1 MKNSKTDAN
10 FHMAEKDSLNVTYD
24 SIEYGN
30 RDLRAP
36 YRGEFNRVPPRF
48 KGMPRDYYP
57 TTCLSLC

>member
-1 MKNSKTDAN
+1 
-10 FHMAEKDSLNVTYD
+10 MAEKDSLNVTYD